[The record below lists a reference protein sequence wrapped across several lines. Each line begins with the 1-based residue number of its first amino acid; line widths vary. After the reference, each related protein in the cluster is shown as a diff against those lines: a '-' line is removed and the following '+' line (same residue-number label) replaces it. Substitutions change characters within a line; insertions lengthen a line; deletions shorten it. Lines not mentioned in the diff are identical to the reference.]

1 MRAVIQRVLSAR
13 VSVDEQRVGEI
24 GRGLLVLLG
33 VMDGEEETS
42 ARYVAEK
49 IANLRIFPDE
59 TGRMD
64 RSALETG
71 AEILLVSQFTLYG
84 DARKGRRPS
93 YVQAAGGPLAVE
105 RYEQVRDLLRELGLT
120 VATGE
125 FGAEMW
131 VEMVGHGPVTILVD
145 SEKQF

>member
-13 VSVDEQRVGEI
+13 VSVDAKTVGEI

-33 VMDGEEETS
+33 VMDGEAETS

-49 IANLRIFPDE
+49 IAHLRIFPDE

-125 FGAEMW
+125 FGAEMR